1 LGKGDRGEDSKHNPL
16 VQDNHERIEE
26 EDPMFSLNHPRNTIR
41 KYRAVLIGLALFT
54 LVLPACLLSG
64 CDAGKPKVY
73 RVGILYD
80 GVGPFDAMG
89 DGFRAKMTAL
99 GYIEGRNIVYDLQ
112 NVGLLDPDVARRKAE
127 KLLDDKVDLI
137 FAFATPAAIAA
148 REATQ
153 RTNTPVVFAYV
164 QLEGTTLV
172 KSIREPGGNMTG
184 VRYPLSEFMSRRLEL
199 LNEMAPQARRVW
211 VGYEKSGEN
220 NATAL
225 EALRPAASSIGIT
238 LVEVPVATEE
248 EFGADLAARARSADL
263 GLDAILT
270 LPDRL
275 NTSISGFAILSKF
288 ASEHH
293 VPLAGGLDSQ
303 VQTALFVNGA
313 DFRNVGELAAP
324 LADKILKGTPAGTIP
339 IVTPNQTLV
348 INAKVAQELKLL
360 VPEGLLRQA
369 DRIIR

>member
-1 LGKGDRGEDSKHNPL
+1 
-16 VQDNHERIEE
+16 
-26 EDPMFSLNHPRNTIR
+26 MFSVNHPRNR
-41 KYRAVLIGLALFT
+41 SRNDLSVLIGLVLLF

-64 CDAGKPKVY
+64 CDASKPKIY

-80 GVGPFDAMG
+80 GVGPFDDIG
-89 DGFRAKMTAL
+89 DGFRSKMAIL
-99 GYIEGRNIVYDLQ
+99 GYTEGRNIAYDLE
-112 NVGLLDPDVARRKAE
+112 NVGLLDPDVARQLAE
-127 KLLDDKVDLI
+127 KLVDNKVDLI
-137 FAFATPAAIAA
+137 FTYATPATVAA
-148 REATQ
+148 RKATQ
-153 RTNTPVVFAYV
+153 GNNIPVVFAYV

-172 KSIREPGGNMTG
+172 KSVREPGGNMTG
-184 VRYPLSEFMSRRLEL
+184 VRYPLSELMSRRLEL
-199 LNEMAPQARRVW
+199 LHEMAPQARRIW

-225 EALRPAASSIGIT
+225 EALRPTASSLGVT
-238 LVEVPVATEE
+238 LVQVSVATEE
-248 EFGADLAARARSADL
+248 ELGADLAARAQSTDL

-288 ASEHH
+288 ASEQR

-303 VQTALFVNGA
+303 AQTALFVNGA
-313 DFRNVGELAAP
+313 DFKNVGELAAP
-324 LADKILKGTPAGTIP
+324 LADKILKGTPAGTVP

-348 INAKVAQELKLL
+348 INAKVAQELKLP

-369 DRIIR
+369 SRIIR